1 MTEKINLPEEIESQF
16 IELGK
21 TKGVYLEGNII
32 KMLEDDHPD
41 FKAYLEEASS
51 KDAEN
56 RKKRL
61 EMTKQVQDQNKVLEQ
76 RAKENE
82 MLMAELRDFTK
93 RIQDQNRELQ
103 YKAEENDKLMKD
115 IKVALDVAEK
125 AKEDA
130 LNDLSVAQ
138 QRTQFELIGTIV
150 KIALFVIVTVGFIT
164 TGMYTM
170 AMLTDSTETTLIGN
184 TWSNLFG
191 ILLTNSFSIIG
202 TIMGVKYAQN
212 EKEGKESK

>member
-82 MLMAELRDFTK
+82 MLMAELKDFTK
-93 RIQDQNRELQ
+93 QIQDQNRELQ

-170 AMLTDSTETTLIGN
+170 AMLTESTETTLIGN

>member
-1 MTEKINLPEEIESQF
+1 MEKINLPEEIEAQF
-16 IELGK
+16 IALAK
-21 TKGVYLEGNII
+21 SKGVYLEGNII

-41 FKAYLEEASS
+41 FKAYLEEALE

-76 RAKENE
+76 RAKENDR
-82 MLMAELRDFTK
+82 LMAELKDFTK
-93 RIQDQNRELQ
+93 QIQDQNRELQ

-115 IKVALDVAEK
+115 IKVALGVAEK

-150 KIALFVIVTVGFIT
+150 KVALFVIVTVGFIT

-170 AMLTDSTETTLIGN
+170 AMITESTETTLIGN

>member
-16 IELGK
+16 IDLAK

-130 LNDLSVAQ
+130 LNDLSIAQ

>member
-82 MLMAELRDFTK
+82 MLMAELKDFTK
-93 RIQDQNRELQ
+93 QIQDQNRELQ

-184 TWSNLFG
+184 TWLNLFG